1 MGCGEGEAG
10 ELPGVPSG
18 YNFPAQQ
25 GLRSPVCLGTVGL
38 PRAQLSTF
46 WALCCHSETQGLSQV
61 HKRSCARH
69 TLLGRVT
76 VWNQNLLRRDALY
89 SHVFRKH

>member
-18 YNFPAQQ
+18 YNFPARQ

-61 HKRSCARH
+61 HKRSSARH
-69 TLLGRVT
+69 TLLGCVT